1 MFAIWCVQWTSEGF
15 LQYDVFS
22 RIPTEVSITSSAGNA
37 RNSTIWSGSVSS
49 PESLVLPL
57 CLHDSPQFWT
67 NSYLTNMPYDF
78 PELYFWW
85 CSPFPQN
92 RHCLLTALN
101 STSPIPTPAFFFY
114 TSTGSMSPL
123 CLGDRYLSRVILHLA
138 TQPGRCCNF
147 FDEISWCQSLNF

>member
-1 MFAIWCVQWTSEGF
+1 MFAIWCVQWIPEGF

-37 RNSTIWSGSVSS
+37 RNSTIWSGRGSS
-49 PESLVLPL
+49 PESLVLSL

-67 NSYLTNMPYDF
+67 NSYLSNMPYDF
-78 PELYFWW
+78 PELYLWW

-101 STSPIPTPAFFFY
+101 STSPTPTPHLFFTLLLVPWALSVWATDIFPGWSF
-114 TSTGSMSPL
+114 TWQLNQADAVISSM
-123 CLGDRYLSRVILHLA
+123 R
-138 TQPGRCCNF
+138 
-147 FDEISWCQSLNF
+147 

>member
-15 LQYDVFS
+15 LQSDAFS

-37 RNSTIWSGSVSS
+37 RNSTIWSGSGSS

-101 STSPIPTPAFFFY
+101 STSPIPTPALFFILLLVPWALSVWATDIFPGWSF
-114 TSTGSMSPL
+114 TWQLNQADAVISST
-123 CLGDRYLSRVILHLA
+123 R
-138 TQPGRCCNF
+138 
-147 FDEISWCQSLNF
+147 